1 MRSETLRLRNGTGT
15 PFGNLRP
22 RKEGHCGYL
31 QTVAQVHENSVAT
44 VSSLRSPR
52 WTRSSG
58 ARPDPTPMHVHQSR
72 LIRPLYPV
80 VMRLSRAGRPEAN
93 VASAGRRNRSGSRR
107 YRTAAKI
114 VGALIACS
122 AITAQAQAAPPGAAA
137 IPPVST
143 VTISPASTIFAEATS
158 GTTPSLQTADTLAP
172 PSTTVASGPI
182 RCVSPLT
189 LDKRDT
195 RWLASNLI
203 MVGIPIRSGA
213 RARALVQRHEIAG
226 ILVRGAPRAADATL
240 LRSIRDARSDM
251 PTIVAVDEEGGRVQ
265 HLAVAVGKLPSA
277 KTMAATRSSQQI
289 RALIKAHGIAM
300 RKLGFTFVFG
310 PVLDLQFGPD
320 KGGANGIGDRAFSA
334 DPAVVT
340 EYATAFAQGMLDAGI
355 YPVVKHFPGG
365 GRANGDPHYKG
376 TVSPSIEEL
385 RALDLIPFANLV
397 RTLPIGVMTGHQQV
411 PGLDS
416 LPASLSPKAVGG
428 VLRKELGFNGLAITD
443 SLSMWSIAF
452 NFNRIQAATL
462 ALKAGNDILLFDD
475 EPDVGEI
482 IRGLTDAIEAEPKL
496 RPRLVNAATNVL
508 RAKGIPLCAGA
519 PSGLPTS
526 TTSVAAPT
534 VTTTF

>member
-1 MRSETLRLRNGTGT
+1 
-15 PFGNLRP
+15 
-22 RKEGHCGYL
+22 
-31 QTVAQVHENSVAT
+31 
-44 VSSLRSPR
+44 
-52 WTRSSG
+52 
-58 ARPDPTPMHVHQSR
+58 
-72 LIRPLYPV
+72 
-80 VMRLSRAGRPEAN
+80 
-93 VASAGRRNRSGSRR
+93 
-107 YRTAAKI
+107 
-114 VGALIACS
+114 
-122 AITAQAQAAPPGAAA
+122 
-137 IPPVST
+137 
-143 VTISPASTIFAEATS
+143 
-158 GTTPSLQTADTLAP
+158 
-172 PSTTVASGPI
+172 
-182 RCVSPLT
+182 
-189 LDKRDT
+189 
-195 RWLASNLI
+195 

-213 RARALVQRHEIAG
+213 RARALVQSHEIAG
-226 ILVRGAPRAADATL
+226 ILVRGAPRATDAKL

-277 KTMAATRSSQQI
+277 KTMAATRTPQQI
-289 RALIKAHGIAM
+289 RALIKTHGIAM

-320 KGGANGIGDRAFSA
+320 KGGVNGIGDRAYSA

-365 GRANGDPHYKG
+365 GRADGDPHYKG

-385 RALDLIPFANLV
+385 RTLDLIPFANLV

-428 VLRKELGFNGLAITD
+428 VLRKELGFNGLTITD

-452 NFNRIQAATL
+452 NFNRVQAATL

-482 IRGLTDAIEAEPKL
+482 ISGLTNAIEAEPKL

-519 PSGLPTS
+519 PSALPTP
-526 TTSVAAPT
+526 TTSIAAPT
-534 VTTTF
+534 VTTTV